1 MFKGVKEGL
10 SQDEIYTERTK
21 VPTVW
26 WHDKIGKK
34 RRYFV
39 DIFIPS
45 QNRCIKVK
53 STYTAQIAKDIINIK
68 LEAIKTLNYKV
79 DLWIF
84 GPNGKLTNFN
94 FI

>member
-45 QNRCIKVK
+45 QKRCIEVK
-53 STYTAQIAKDIINIK
+53 STWTLKKNEDCVFIKQQAVKDAGLTCEIWVYNAKGERVSSYN
-68 LEAIKTLNYKV
+68 
-79 DLWIF
+79 
-84 GPNGKLTNFN
+84 
-94 FI
+94 